1 MKYSLFATPLLLGFW
16 TCPLLSAEAPFK
28 PQTIDPQIAIGYGL
42 AVGDV
47 DGDGDQDILLA
58 DKRDFIWYENPSW
71 KKHLFHTFHKG
82 EKRNQLRDNVCIAA
96 HDIDGDGKVEVAVG
110 GNWNPGNTDSEEQS
124 GSIHYLGSLGKVKPV
139 QLPHDPTTHR
149 MRWVHVGEKKYALVV
164 LPLHGRGNRGGQG
177 KGVNVTAYFPPT
189 DPSGGGNWKTAII
202 NNELHKTHNFD
213 SLENGTSDSVYIG
226 GAEGARVVWLAEG
239 KWHSKDLAFPEMNGG
254 AGEIRIGK
262 GDPGLQE
269 RTYACIEPIHG
280 NTVAVYKVGGLK
292 GEASEW
298 ERIVLDDSLNQ
309 GHALEYADILG
320 TGNLQ
325 VLAGWRNPDKE
336 GKVGI
341 KLYAPGEQGDKWTT
355 HLIDDK
361 IACEDLKVADL
372 NKDGKLDIIAC
383 GRSTRNVVIYW
394 NQK

>member
-1 MKYSLFATPLLLGFW
+1 MY
-16 TCPLLSAEAPFK
+16 
-28 PQTIDPQIAIGYGL
+28 
-42 AVGDV
+42 
-47 DGDGDQDILLA
+47 
-58 DKRDFIWYENPSW
+58 KR
-71 KKHLFHTFHKG
+71 
-82 EKRNQLRDNVCIAA
+82 
-96 HDIDGDGKVEVAVG
+96 
-110 GNWNPGNTDSEEQS
+110 
-124 GSIHYLGSLGKVKPV
+124 
-139 QLPHDPTTHR
+139 
-149 MRWVHVGEKKYALVV
+149 
-164 LPLHGRGNRGGQG
+164 
-177 KGVNVTAYFPPT
+177 
-189 DPSGGGNWKTAII
+189 
-202 NNELHKTHNFD
+202 
-213 SLENGTSDSVYIG
+213 
-226 GAEGARVVWLAEG
+226 LAEG